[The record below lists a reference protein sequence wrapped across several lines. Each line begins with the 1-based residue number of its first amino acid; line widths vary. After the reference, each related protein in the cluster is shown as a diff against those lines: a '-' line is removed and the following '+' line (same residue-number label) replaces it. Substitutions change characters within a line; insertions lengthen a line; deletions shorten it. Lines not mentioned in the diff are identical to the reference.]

1 MNTPKQ
7 QSVRMVIAALIG
19 LGIGSMS
26 VWQFSPI
33 ASRCQIL
40 YVAQDEIIKLENERT
55 AHLDPS
61 HRELFFGEI
70 DKAVSLATSLPKTY
84 ENKVTKVVYSM
95 SAVSGDK
102 VRSISKEI
110 HQQIILELS
119 KNVKRDGTDKESNK
133 TEAISNSEGSTGDIV
148 SPGPSASKVDKGSSD
163 VITQDLSDYNL
174 KAKDSEGKNE

>member
-119 KNVKRDGTDKESNK
+119 KNVKRGGIDKESNK
-133 TEAISNSEGSTGDIV
+133 IEASSNGEGSTGEVTNSI
-148 SPGPSASKVDKGSSD
+148 ASVDTNKSENNA
-163 VITQDLSDYNL
+163 QDLSDYNL
-174 KAKDSEGKNE
+174 KAKDSEEKNE

>member
-19 LGIGSMS
+19 FGIGSMS

-70 DKAVSLATSLPKTY
+70 ERAVSLATSLPKAY
-84 ENKVTKVVYSM
+84 EDKVTKVLYSM

-110 HQQIILELS
+110 HQQIIFELS
-119 KNVKRDGTDKESNK
+119 KNAKQIGANKETSKQEASNK
-133 TEAISNSEGSTGDIV
+133 GEGSTGDIV
-148 SPGPSASKVDKGSSD
+148 SPAISGSKVDNGSSD

>member
-19 LGIGSMS
+19 FGIGSMS

-40 YVAQDEIIKLENERT
+40 YVAQDEIIKLENERI

-70 DKAVSLATSLPKTY
+70 DKAVSLATSLPKAY
-84 ENKVTKVVYSM
+84 EDKVTKVVYSM

-110 HQQIILELS
+110 HQKIIFELS
-119 KNVKRDGTDKESNK
+119 KNVKQIGANKESSK
-133 TEAISNSEGSTGDIV
+133 QEASNNGEGSTGEVTNSIT
-148 SPGPSASKVDKGSSD
+148 SVDTNKSENNA
-163 VITQDLSDYNL
+163 QDLSNYNL